1 MEDFIYEETVE
12 CQELENS
19 PINII
24 EEENLCETEDNNLSN
39 QGYGMPDSGFH
50 CPIDDPDP
58 FIDDIYSCQEPYY
71 NEIEIDRNG
80 DGQTDMLLVEADTD
94 SDGIVDIEATISDN
108 NYDGDFESSFINSD
122 EDGDGFIDTQKWE
135 MDTNGDGIVDSE
147 GTVIDTNRNGFLD
160 EDDTL
165 ELSFDSNQGGM
176 VDTYKMQVD
185 TDGDGKID
193 YAVQGKDYNND
204 GEFDSLK
211 IFEDTT
217 ENGEIDTMTE
227 LFDSTGDGKLD
238 MAEIHHDYDGDGIED
253 WTQICSYNP
262 ENGTVTPL
270 NNSPEYGNISAT
282 FANELPNYEPNENY
296 PDGISGDP
304 VTSMEHWEFQGNT
317 NRCALYSQMFIVEEF
332 TGQDIDIEEFTKI
345 AFEQGWFNDGTS
357 FLNTNKMLNYYGI
370 ENEMSFHND
379 ISDIESCLDS
389 GGKVIVA
396 IDADEIWYGEGND
409 LFSPNSAANHAVEVI
424 GIDYTN
430 PERPMVILNDS
441 GNPNGKGV
449 MVPLDDFMDA
459 WKDSECQMIKCYPNK

>member
-1 MEDFIYEETVE
+1 MY
-12 CQELENS
+12 
-19 PINII
+19 
-24 EEENLCETEDNNLSN
+24 
-39 QGYGMPDSGFH
+39 DSIKIF
-50 CPIDDPDP
+50 
-58 FIDDIYSCQEPYY
+58 Q
-71 NEIEIDRNG
+71 
-80 DGQTDMLLVEADTD
+80 DT
-94 SDGIVDIEATISDN
+94 T
-108 NYDGDFESSFINSD
+108 
-122 EDGDGFIDTQKWE
+122 
-135 MDTNGDGIVDSE
+135 GDGI
-147 GTVIDTNRNGFLD
+147 
-160 EDDTL
+160 
-165 ELSFDSNQGGM
+165 FD
-176 VDTYKMQVD
+176 K
-185 TDGDGKID
+185 
-193 YAVQGKDYNND
+193 
-204 GEFDSLK
+204 L
-211 IFEDTT
+211 
-217 ENGEIDTMTE
+217 TE
-227 LFDSTGDGKLD
+227 LYDSTGDGKLD
-238 MAEIHHDYDGDGIED
+238 MAEIHYDYDGDGIED

-270 NNSPEYGNISAT
+270 NDSPEYGNISAT

-379 ISDIESCLDS
+379 INEIESCLDS

-409 LFSPNSAANHAVEVI
+409 LFSPSSAANHAVEVI
-424 GIDYTN
+424 GIDNTN
-430 PERPMVILNDS
+430 PEQPMVILNDS

-449 MVPLDDFMDA
+449 MVPMEDFMDA